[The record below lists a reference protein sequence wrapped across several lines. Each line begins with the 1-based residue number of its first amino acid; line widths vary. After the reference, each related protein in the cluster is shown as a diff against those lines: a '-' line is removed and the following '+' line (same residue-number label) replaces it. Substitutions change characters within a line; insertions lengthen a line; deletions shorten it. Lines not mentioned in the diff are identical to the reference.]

1 MKPKE
6 ESRVGYII
14 FKILFINK
22 YLKIY
27 TCTHMGFPDVSV
39 VKNLPANAGGT
50 GDTDLN
56 PGLGR
61 SPGERE
67 EIATHSSILAWN
79 IPWTEEPG
87 RLQSMRSLRVGHD

>member
-1 MKPKE
+1 MH
-6 ESRVGYII
+6 
-14 FKILFINK
+14 
-22 YLKIY
+22 
-27 TCTHMGFPDVSV
+27 THMGFPDVSV

-67 EIATHSSILAWN
+67 EIATHSSILDWN
-79 IPWTEEPG
+79 IPRTEEPG
-87 RLQSMRSLRVGHD
+87 RLQLMGSRVGRD